1 MEQHFSIPSLPPQ
14 PSAPSASVK
23 EPCPHGAALP
33 LTPFTSQPFVP
44 FSPSLN
50 LPGFMVVAEF
60 MEVMAS
66 LHLAGCQINPV
77 AVFVIAQRQLIS
89 KLSCK

>member
-1 MEQHFSIPSLPPQ
+1 
-14 PSAPSASVK
+14 
-23 EPCPHGAALP
+23 
-33 LTPFTSQPFVP
+33 
-44 FSPSLN
+44 
-50 LPGFMVVAEF
+50 MVVAEF